1 MRLVMKGMKAI
12 EDLNAGIRSAI
23 RVEIYWA
30 ACAILELPDKTSRKT
45 SLETLPAKIRPHIE
59 SEVRR
64 LWEMRRQHDET

>member
-12 EDLNAGIRSAI
+12 DELNAGVRSAI

-30 ACAILELPDKTSRKT
+30 ACAILELPDKSSRKT
-45 SLETLPAKIRPHIE
+45 SLETFPAKIRPHIE

-64 LWEMRRQHDET
+64 IWEMRKSDQT